1 MSGPPRSSGQGM
13 QKVVSSGSKV
23 NGHSVHPG
31 PNNIQ
36 RSGVSTVQDHTKVLA
51 ISALLI
57 LWTAIICEWKVSFNK
72 AKWEA
77 STTWLFPA
85 FDCTFMFKLIE
96 TYSEEHH

>member
-23 NGHSVHPG
+23 NGHSVHPV
-31 PNNIQ
+31 PNDIQ
-36 RSGVSTVQDHTKVLA
+36 RLGVSAVQGHTKVLA
-51 ISALLI
+51 IRALIII
-57 LWTAIICEWKVSFNK
+57 LNGIICQWKVSFNK
-72 AKWEA
+72 AKWDA

-85 FDCTFMFKLIE
+85 FDSTFMFKLIE